1 MTFDPQDVDRI
12 VEAVLQ
18 KVRPALKD
26 AGQASAGG
34 SPAPAVSAA
43 SGGDAGIFEELDAA
57 VAAAQTAARE
67 LRSVALRERA
77 VAAIRAEASARA
89 REWAE
94 AAVAETGMG
103 RVEDKVRKNL
113 LQAER
118 TPGVESLQP
127 MAMSGDAGLMLT
139 ENAPW
144 GVIASVTPCTN
155 PAATI
160 INNAISMVA
169 GGNAVLF
176 APHPRAKELC
186 KRCIQQLNRAIHRAV
201 GIMNLLTAVR
211 EPSLSVAQRTFSHPG
226 VNLLVVTG
234 GEAVVEAARK
244 HATMRLISAGAG
256 NPPVLVD
263 ETADIERAARSVYEG
278 ASFDNNIICADEKVL
293 IAVDSIADALLAAM
307 KSLGAVLLSKEQSE
321 ALAKVVI
328 KKYDTPEAAADPAW
342 VGKDACV
349 LAAAAGITVPES
361 CRLLLV
367 DAGRDTEHLFVR
379 VEQMMPVLP
388 MLRAKN
394 AAEGIDWAVKAERGL
409 KHTAGAHSR
418 NLDTL
423 DAMARRMNTSLFVKN
438 GPHIAGLGA
447 GGEGWTSMTISTPTG
462 EGVTYAR
469 SFVRIRRCVLVDNFR
484 IV

>member
-1 MTFDPQDVDRI
+1 MTFNPQDVDCI
-12 VEAVLQ
+12 VEAVLE
-18 KVRPALKD
+18 KILPVLD
-26 AGQASAGG
+26 AGKAPAGG
-34 SPAPAVSAA
+34 TAG
-43 SGGDAGIFEELDAA
+43 SGGDSGVFEDLDEA
-57 VAAAQTAARE
+57 VAAARAAGRE
-67 LRSVALRERA
+67 LRSVAVREKA
-77 VAAIRAEASARA
+77 VAAIRTEAVARA
-89 REWAE
+89 RELAE
-94 AAVAETGMG
+94 AAVMETGMG

-118 TPGVESLQP
+118 TPGVECLQP
-127 MAMSGDAGLMLT
+127 SAASGDSGLMLT

-155 PAATI
+155 PAATV
-160 INNAISMVA
+160 INNAVSMIA
-169 GGNAVLF
+169 GGNAVVF
-176 APHPRAKELC
+176 APHPRAKEVS
-186 KRCIQQLNRAIHRAV
+186 KRCIQLLNRAVHRAT

-211 EPSLSVAQRTFSHPG
+211 EPNVEAAGRLFSHPG
-226 VNLLVVTG
+226 IDLLVVTG

-244 HATMRLISAGAG
+244 RATIRLISAGAG

-263 ETADIERAARSVYEG
+263 ETADLERAARSVYAG

-293 IAVDSIADALLAAM
+293 IAVEAIADRLLAAM
-307 KSLGAVLLSKEQSE
+307 KGLGAVLLTSDQTA
-321 ALAKVVI
+321 ALAAVVI
-328 KKYDTPEAAADPAW
+328 KKNGTPEAAADPAW
-342 VGKDACV
+342 VGKDAAV
-349 LAAAAGITVPES
+349 LAAAIGLTVPDT

-367 DAGRDTEHLFVR
+367 DAGRDTDHVFVR

-388 MLRAKN
+388 LLRAKD
-394 AAEGIDWAVKAERGL
+394 AAEGIDWAAKAERGL

-418 NLDTL
+418 NIEVL

-462 EGVTYAR
+462 EGVTNAR
-469 SFVRIRRCVLVDNFR
+469 SFVRLRRCVLVDNFR